1 MLLNN
6 EQVKGVISEL
16 KEQGYAVGMKDIS
29 YVLLCRFFQD
39 HQLAFRTLFQDQPDL
54 PFEIYDQ
61 SDKVIAIEDFLDTNY
76 REESPSDA
84 GDKKADDT
92 ISFDELKQGLVDDMK
107 SLEALR
113 DLKDEDGV
121 PVLDPKE
128 MATVVGRIADLRVK
142 LTEKYGATQKE
153 DNHRVIVVSKYTKV
167 CPHCGK
173 EY

>member
-6 EQVKGVISEL
+6 DQVKGIISEL
-16 KEQGYAVGMKDIS
+16 KEQGYSVGMKDIS

-39 HQLAFRTLFQDQPDL
+39 HQLAFRTLFQDQADL
-54 PFEIYDQ
+54 PFELYDQ
-61 SDKVIAIEDFLDTNY
+61 CDRVIAIGDFLDTNY
-76 REESPSDA
+76 HEDSVVVGET
-84 GDKKADDT
+84 KKPDET
-92 ISFDELKQGLVDDMK
+92 ISFDELKKGLVEDMK

-113 DLKDEDGV
+113 DMKTEDGE
-121 PVLDPKE
+121 PALDAKE

-167 CPHCGK
+167 CPHCGR